1 MHTHTHTRPVKE
13 PFTLPSLALASRA
26 LSVLPGGD
34 GFTADINLWTSVTV
48 TVTAAPN
55 ISEYPSV
62 PEGADAELCA
72 GLCAQLL
79 VCVCVCLCVRIN
91 LCGVCKNSRLLVLRC
106 YYVLSLSSFV
116 FPSPQKL
123 VHTLPHTRT
132 LPLLPSFSPNSQMRM
147 WR

>member
-79 VCVCVCLCVRIN
+79 VCVCVSMCAYQFVWCVQEQSPAGSTLLLRPQSLVFCLSFTPKARAHPPTHTHTPSSPI
-91 LCGVCKNSRLLVLRC
+91 
-106 YYVLSLSSFV
+106 VLS
-116 FPSPQKL
+116 
-123 VHTLPHTRT
+123 
-132 LPLLPSFSPNSQMRM
+132 
-147 WR
+147 